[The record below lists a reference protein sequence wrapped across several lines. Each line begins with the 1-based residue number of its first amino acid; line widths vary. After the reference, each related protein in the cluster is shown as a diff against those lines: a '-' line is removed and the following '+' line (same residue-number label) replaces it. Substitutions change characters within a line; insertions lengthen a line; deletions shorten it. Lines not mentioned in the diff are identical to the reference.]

1 MTNWPTQSTI
11 RKVAWVYT
19 GAILLLVTLPING
32 EKQLLG
38 KLNDNYILQ
47 IRLDYF
53 SHALMFIPWVLLV
66 MNAGKA
72 DGRYLALMLAFAA
85 FAEIIQW
92 VVPYRTFNINDL
104 AANVLGVILGI
115 LLGKFFKLDRLAR

>member
-1 MTNWPTQSTI
+1 MNQSTT
-11 RKVAWVYT
+11 KKLAWLYT

-32 EKQLLG
+32 EEQLLG
-38 KLNDNYILQ
+38 KLNDNYVLQ
-47 IRLDYF
+47 IRLDYA
-53 SHALMFIPWVLLV
+53 SHALMFIPWALLV
-66 MNAGKA
+66 MNTGKA

-104 AANVLGVILGI
+104 AANVLGVVLGI